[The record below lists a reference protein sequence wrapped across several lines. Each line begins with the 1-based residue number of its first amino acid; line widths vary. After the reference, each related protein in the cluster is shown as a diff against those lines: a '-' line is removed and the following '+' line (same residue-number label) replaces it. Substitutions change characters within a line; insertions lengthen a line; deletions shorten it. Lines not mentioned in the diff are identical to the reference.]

1 MRARDRAFDP
11 EAAVAE
17 RVQLDLEVAEMMDW
31 NAFRVRPSA

>member
-1 MRARDRAFDP
+1 MRARDRACDP

-31 NAFRVRPSA
+31 NAFRVRPGA